1 VEPVIDG
8 VSAKEGLRVVAA
20 ELDLDPQSLRD
31 TLESA
36 MAIRGGRPQLD
47 CSAEI
52 RTCRVVRP
60 DLPGWTEVIDDSL
73 RIRKDRQTLGP
84 VARVA
89 FSPEPFL
96 QDVGGRTVFVPLRD
110 VFLMHLSHPML
121 QKALSALTRRRFP
134 GSSESVSRWT
144 VRESRVPDGM
154 DALVLLSVEELAVN
168 NLRESFHHWIR
179 TFIFPIRNGSLGA
192 PLAHRSALDLRDAVV
207 FHNPSPHSS
216 SRNIF
221 DEIEPA
227 LRRFLSDHASVLTG
241 DLTSQMKMDGEQAR
255 KMEDERYRSRQGE
268 VSSLIAE
275 TTIERLE
282 REIQKLQL
290 ERQQGLLFEEADR
303 LDQIDRSIEEK
314 QVEIRRRRQHY
325 EEIRDQLE
333 RERERILK
341 RLLPNRYTM
350 AGVAQVL
357 PVSIEIRLPRRLS

>member
-1 VEPVIDG
+1 
-8 VSAKEGLRVVAA
+8 
-20 ELDLDPQSLRD
+20 
-31 TLESA
+31 
-36 MAIRGGRPQLD
+36 
-47 CSAEI
+47 
-52 RTCRVVRP
+52 
-60 DLPGWTEVIDDSL
+60 
-73 RIRKDRQTLGP
+73 
-84 VARVA
+84 
-89 FSPEPFL
+89 SPEPFL
-96 QDVGGRTVFVPLRD
+96 KDVGGRTIFAPLRD

-144 VRESRVPDGM
+144 VRESSVPDGM

-179 TFIFPIRNGSLGA
+179 TFLFPIRNGSLGA
-192 PLAHRSALDLRDAVV
+192 PLAHRSALDLRDAAI
-207 FHNPSPHSS
+207 FHNPEAHSS
-216 SRNIF
+216 ARNIF
-221 DEIEPA
+221 DEIEPT
-227 LRRFLSDHASVLTG
+227 LKRFLSDHAHVLTG
-241 DLTSQMKMDGEQAR
+241 DLGKQLELDGERAR
-255 KMEDERYRSRQGE
+255 KLEDERYRSRQGE
-268 VSSLIAE
+268 VSTLIAE

-290 ERQQGLLFEEADR
+290 ERQQGLLFEEAER

-314 QVEIRRRRQHY
+314 QGEILRRRQHY

-357 PVSIEIRLPRRLS
+357 PVSIEIRLPRRSS